1 MENYLNNPNLKHAGV
16 PIPFTKEQVEE
27 YVRCSQDIGYFVR
40 NYVKIIHVDR
50 GRIPFEPY
58 DFQSELLTKYKDN
71 RNLIVRLPRQMGKTI
86 TTAAFL
92 LWYILF
98 NEQKVCGI
106 LANKAITAREI
117 LSRLKMSFEGLPLW
131 LQQGVLEWNKGS
143 IALENGSRVIAA
155 STSSSA
161 VRGWSFSV
169 IFLDEFAHVH
179 NNIAEEF
186 FTSMFPTIS
195 SGKETKII
203 IASTPKGMNHYYKF
217 WIDAEQGRNG
227 FVPLFYP
234 WNAHPERDEVWKEAQ
249 LKALGEVKFNQE
261 VLCQFIGSSNTLI
274 SGEMLTKLQNSYKP
288 PIRTEQNLAIYA
300 DPRPGRKYAMTC
312 DVAHG
317 IGQDATAASVFDV
330 TSVPY
335 QQVARYH
342 NVYISPLLLPNILYE
357 IGTAYNNALLL
368 VEVNDIGNQVAE
380 ALHYE
385 LEYDN
390 LIRTMPH
397 RQQIKIG
404 GGFKPRVLMGLRMTE
419 SAKKVGCANLK
430 TLIESDKLIIHDF
443 ETISELTTFTQQL
456 QTYKADEGY
465 HDDIAMT
472 LVTFAWMAAQ
482 RYFREEQT
490 AVNMSKSMI
499 DEQESDWLSFGFSTV
514 LEDEKEAEAA
524 PVEIGLSENG
534 DRIIWREVNSEFF

>member
-1 MENYLNNPNLKHAGV
+1 MRKQTIRQNSDYEILTPNGFASFSGLVKTEHAEVLRLQFNDSTELICAPNHRLLCANTFIEAQQIEIGTCLGNGV
-16 PIPFTKEQVEE
+16 ILLSK
-27 YVRCSQDIGYFVR
+27 
-40 NYVKIIHVDR
+40 
-50 GRIPFEPY
+50 
-58 DFQSELLTKYKDN
+58 ELLHSPQSLYDPINVEKGFQYNTN
-71 RNLIVRLPRQMGKTI
+71 NLV
-86 TTAAFL
+86 
-92 LWYILF
+92 
-98 NEQKVCGI
+98 
-106 LANKAITAREI
+106 
-117 LSRLKMSFEGLPLW
+117 S
-131 LQQGVLEWNKGS
+131 
-143 IALENGSRVIAA
+143 
-155 STSSSA
+155 
-161 VRGWSFSV
+161 
-169 IFLDEFAHVH
+169 H
-179 NNIAEEF
+179 N
-186 FTSMFPTIS
+186 
-195 SGKETKII
+195 
-203 IASTPKGMNHYYKF
+203 
-217 WIDAEQGRNG
+217 
-227 FVPLFYP
+227 
-234 WNAHPERDEVWKEAQ
+234 
-249 LKALGEVKFNQE
+249 
-261 VLCQFIGSSNTLI
+261 CQFIGSSNTLI

-300 DPRPGRKYAMTC
+300 DPKPGRKYAMTC

-368 VEVNDIGNQVAE
+368 VEVNDIGNQIAE

-390 LIRTMPH
+390 LIRTMPQ
-397 RQQIKIG
+397 RQQIKLG
-404 GGFKPRVLMGLRMTE
+404 SGFKPRVLMGLRMTE
-419 SAKKVGCANLK
+419 SVKKVGCANLK
-430 TLIESDKLIIHDF
+430 TLIESGKLIIHDF

-514 LEDEKEAEAA
+514 LEDEKEVEAA